1 MAGRLALPA
10 AGLLA
15 ALRCGRAGGSG
26 ASGPR
31 AGEALVEASA
41 LECSEVD
48 WKGLPAVELS
58 DRGGQDFARVLPS
71 IGGTV
76 GSLTLAGAEVLL
88 PLGSAEE
95 ALENHIRYHKSG
107 MLLPWANRVA
117 GGRYSYFGK
126 ELALDIND
134 AAHDAA
140 IHGLLEGHGMQ
151 VASCSGSSASLVYT
165 FTGEEAPNGGY
176 PFPGLSVRLD
186 YKLEGGKFVLS
197 VHASVPLQA
206 QGPVPFNFGWH
217 SYFKVSDVSQ
227 TRLEF
232 DRRGGRQWRQLVTDA
247 NLIPT
252 GPTELFEGFNGSD
265 VIGGT
270 PSRPTYWDNGF
281 VSVDPSADT
290 SPKDLEVRV
299 RGPGNAPAAV
309 IGGDAG
315 VFRFVQVFSG
325 SEKVFNES
333 AVAVE
338 LMTCATNAYNT
349 GDCSA
354 ASMYIQP
361 GGSWAAEINV
371 ALEASQDEL

>member
-1 MAGRLALPA
+1 MSARLASCA
-10 AGLLA
+10 TLLA
-15 ALRCGRAGGSG
+15 ALRPGSRAAGSDPGRA
-26 ASGPR
+26 

-41 LECSEVD
+41 LECGQVD
-48 WKGLPAVELS
+48 WEGLPVVELS
-58 DRGGQDFARVLPS
+58 DRGGLDLARVLPS

-76 GSLTLAGAEVLL
+76 GGLTLSGTEVLL
-88 PLGSAEE
+88 PLHSAEE
-95 ALENHIRYHKSG
+95 ALANHRRYHKSG

-117 GGRYSYFGK
+117 HGKYSYFGK
-126 ELALDIND
+126 ELVLDIND

-140 IHGLLEGHGMQ
+140 IHGLLEGREMR
-151 VASCSGSSASLVYT
+151 VAACSGSSASLVYT

-176 PFPGLSVRLD
+176 PFPGLSVQLD
-186 YKLEGGKFVLS
+186 YKLEGGRFVLS
-197 VHASVPLQA
+197 VHASVPLRA
-206 QGPVPFNFGWH
+206 RGPVPFNFGWH

-227 TRLEF
+227 TRVEF

-252 GPTELFEGFNGSD
+252 GPTDLFEGFNGSD

-270 PSRPTYWDNGF
+270 PSMPTYWDNGF
-281 VSVDPSADT
+281 VSVDPATDT
-290 SPKDLEVRV
+290 SLPRDLELRV
-299 RGPGNAPAAV
+299 KGPGDAPVAL
-309 IGGDAG
+309 IGGDG
-315 VFRFVQVFSG
+315 RVFHFVQVFSG

-354 ASMYIQP
+354 TGMYIQP

-371 ALEASQDEL
+371 ALEASRDEF